1 MNATYRECYPDAAQ
15 YREDQIVSA
24 ILKMPPETVGETV
37 EIRVSNLDG
46 LQQEH
51 TFEIGQ
57 SSIFE
62 LGKFQRGMY
71 GVDCFFEKRA
81 IAHTAFD
88 VSDGTERIVR
98 YGFLTDFGPEEKDD
112 EDIAFADKM
121 HLTAIQFYDWM
132 YRHDRLV
139 YDGEEYDNPLGISVS
154 NAVIRRKIAL
164 CKKHHIRPFAYGA
177 VYAASKSFYETHKSW
192 AMYTQNKEPITF
204 ADWLVF
210 MNINQKCGWSSY
222 IVEQFRKAVAD
233 LGFQGIH
240 MDTYGYPKKAWT
252 PDGEQIN
259 LEKDFPKLIAESA
272 KAVKSED
279 PEAGVIFNAV
289 NDWPVESVADSDQ
302 DSIYIE
308 VWSPHDTY
316 LDLQQLIGKAKS
328 LSGGKQ
334 VILAAYMHPFAEQK
348 NAEGAEKAFLLTY
361 AVIHASGGY
370 QLVLGE
376 NKGIL
381 CDSYY
386 NKYAVLREAFLP
398 TVKAYCDYIV
408 RYGEL
413 MSGRDITD
421 ISMTATGGINE
432 DILFSSGQAGFSVKP
447 EQGKIWTKVGIT
459 DHRIILHLINLKG
472 ENELWNVEKN
482 SGTIKVDD
490 IAIRVLIDRRIRNVF
505 WASPDEDG
513 GMQRGIDFTIEKGAQ
528 GNYLCLTGQK
538 VAIWSTI
545 WIDFE

>member
-1 MNATYRECYPDAAQ
+1 M
-15 YREDQIVSA
+15 
-24 ILKMPPETVGETV
+24 
-37 EIRVSNLDG
+37 
-46 LQQEH
+46 
-51 TFEIGQ
+51 
-57 SSIFE
+57 
-62 LGKFQRGMY
+62 
-71 GVDCFFEKRA
+71 
-81 IAHTAFD
+81 
-88 VSDGTERIVR
+88 
-98 YGFLTDFGPEEKDD
+98 
-112 EDIAFADKM
+112 
-121 HLTAIQFYDWM
+121 
-132 YRHDRLV
+132 
-139 YDGEEYDNPLGISVS
+139 
-154 NAVIRRKIAL
+154 
-164 CKKHHIRPFAYGA
+164 
-177 VYAASKSFYETHKSW
+177 
-192 AMYTQNKEPITF
+192 
-204 ADWLVF
+204 
-210 MNINQKCGWSSY
+210 
-222 IVEQFRKAVAD
+222 
-233 LGFQGIH
+233 
-240 MDTYGYPKKAWT
+240 
-252 PDGEQIN
+252 
-259 LEKDFPKLIAESA
+259 
-272 KAVKSED
+272 
-279 PEAGVIFNAV
+279 
-289 NDWPVESVADSDQ
+289 ADSDQ

-308 VWSPHDTY
+308 VWPPHDTY
-316 LDLQQLIGKAKS
+316 LDLQQLISKAKS

-348 NAEGAEKAFLLTY
+348 NAGGAEKAFLLTY

-432 DILFSSGQAGFSVKP
+432 DILFSSGQAEFSVKP

-459 DHRIILHLINLKG
+459 DHRIILHLINFKG
-472 ENELWNVEKN
+472 ENELWNVDKN
-482 SGTIKVDD
+482 SGIIKVDD
-490 IAIRVLIDRRIRNVF
+490 IAIRVLIDRKIRDVF